1 VRPKES
7 IFALLFDT
15 EFPSKFLYYEKPPT
29 LFSEQRCCVNQG
41 RERVKC
47 FCVEWE
53 QEPATNRQIWCG
65 IALCLITLFW
75 ILLLHFWSI
84 HSSFLWLC

>member
-1 VRPKES
+1 MCTCIGNLTPPLLLIDKPNKDS
-7 IFALLFDT
+7 KAILLFDI
-15 EFPSKFLYYEKPPT
+15 EFPSKFLYYEKPQT

-47 FCVEWE
+47 FCVGWE

-65 IALCLITLFW
+65 IALCLMTLF
-75 ILLLHFWSI
+75 
-84 HSSFLWLC
+84 